1 MDPMIE
7 KVDSTFANFTN
18 SVDWAVNSDDCTRRL
33 GVVDPVQDPGSLM
46 KVLEDA
52 VYSVN
57 ADVVGIVFAV
67 DVIPY
72 FNFETLSIGLSVKL
86 SATFEQ
92 TAAELLGLV
101 SDYVTFSTDPSADSS
116 TSKLGLGYSTT
127 EAPVFDMEDL
137 LSKVALAAGLDI
149 TFGIDINLAEIHDGI
164 FESSYPLA
172 EGLRKGCA
180 LFIDTWGAFVEIIVD
195 PIELSFSLFGKGI
208 LIRDSHFVTGLYIRS
223 KGRFF
228 ASIDDMIVGGSAIDI
243 SPLMPE
249 FTVPLSAEL
258 IFDIPVD
265 DQINISPILSAES
278 ENLIDSR
285 FSFDFD
291 LDIDTFLNNDYVGEN
306 TVLEVLQSATA
317 ILQAISN
324 LQPEVKVADGSP
336 SALDG
341 FFSVVTQLGDLGE
354 ELVTY
359 IDMVNQGVLKIC
371 QCVMISV
378 LASHPPDASY
388 HSANLDTFR
397 NETCH

>member
-1 MDPMIE
+1 MDPLIE
-7 KVDSTFANFTN
+7 KVDSAFANFTN
-18 SVDWAVNSDDCTRRL
+18 SMDWAVNLDDCTRRL
-33 GVVDPVQDPGSLM
+33 GVGDPVREAGSLM
-46 KVLEDA
+46 KVIEDGIF
-52 VYSVN
+52 SMN
-57 ADVVGIVFAV
+57 TDIVGIVFAV

-72 FNFETLSIGLSVKL
+72 FNFETLSVGLIVKL

-101 SDYVTFSTDPSADSS
+101 SDYVTFSTDPSSDSS
-116 TSKLGLGYSTT
+116 TSKLGLGHSGN
-127 EAPVFDMEDL
+127 APVFDFEDL

-172 EGLRKGCA
+172 EGLRKGCS
-180 LFIDTWGAFVEIIVD
+180 LFIDTWGAFVEVIVD
-195 PIELSFSLFGKGI
+195 PIDLSFSLFGKDV
-208 LIRDSHFVTGLYIRS
+208 LIRDSHFVTALYIRS
-223 KGRFF
+223 RGRFF
-228 ASIDDMIVGGSAIDI
+228 ASIDDMIVGGSALDT

-258 IFDIPVD
+258 IFDIPVN

-278 ENLIDSR
+278 ENLLNSR
-285 FSFDFD
+285 FLFDFD
-291 LDIDTFLNNDYVGEN
+291 LDVDTFLNNDYVGEN

-324 LQPEVKVADGSP
+324 LQPEVKVADGTP

-354 ELVTY
+354 EFVTY
-359 IDMVNQGVLKIC
+359 MDMVNQGMCWKNMSVCYDFCFSLSSFGHIISIL
-371 QCVMISV
+371 CVKCK
-378 LASHPPDASY
+378 P
-388 HSANLDTFR
+388 
-397 NETCH
+397 

>member
-1 MDPMIE
+1 MDPLIE

-18 SVDWAVNSDDCTRRL
+18 SVDWAVNSDDCIRRL
-33 GVVDPVQDPGSLM
+33 GVVDPVQEPGSLM
-46 KVLEDA
+46 KVIEDA
-52 VYSVN
+52 VFSVN
-57 ADVVGIVFAV
+57 TDIAGIVLAV
-67 DVIPY
+67 NVIPY
-72 FNFETLSIGLSVKL
+72 FNFETLSIGISVKL

-92 TAAELLGLV
+92 TAAELLGIV
-101 SDYVTFSTDPSADSS
+101 SDYVSFSTDTTADSG
-116 TSKLGLGYSTT
+116 TSKLGLDSSGSP
-127 EAPVFDMEDL
+127 PVFDIEDL

-149 TFGIDINLAEIHDGI
+149 TFGIDLNLADIHDGI
-164 FESSYPLA
+164 FDSNYPLA

-208 LIRDSHFVTGLYIRS
+208 FIRDSHFVTGLYIRS
-223 KGRFF
+223 RGRFF
-228 ASIDDMIVGGSAIDI
+228 ASIDDMIVGGSALDP
-243 SPLMPE
+243 SPLIPS

-258 IFDIPVD
+258 IFDIPID

-306 TVLEVLQSATA
+306 TVLSVLQSATA
-317 ILQAISN
+317 ILQAIAS
-324 LQPEVKVADGSP
+324 LQPEVKVGSGTP

-341 FFSVVTQLGDLGE
+341 FFSVVTQLGDLSD

-359 IDMVNQGVLKIC
+359 IDMVNQGVLKC
-371 QCVMISV
+371 AMRCCMSM
-378 LASHPPDASY
+378 
-388 HSANLDTFR
+388 F
-397 NETCH
+397 